1 MIGDGFDAILAAAQR
16 GDPNALEAIYRE
28 LAPGVLGY
36 LRGQRAADPEDLAGE
51 VFVAVVE
58 RIGGFRGDERAFRSW
73 VFTIAHHRLAHARRR
88 AARRR
93 EATVDPRELA
103 PLGPVGDVSEEAMAA
118 LGTRWA
124 LTALDRL
131 TPDQR
136 DVVLLRILGGL
147 SVEETARVL
156 RKRRGAVKT
165 LQRRAL
171 AALARSIEREAVS
184 G

>member
-1 MIGDGFDAILAAAQR
+1 M
-16 GDPNALEAIYRE
+16 
-28 LAPGVLGY
+28 
-36 LRGQRAADPEDLAGE
+36 
-51 VFVAVVE
+51 
-58 RIGGFRGDERAFRSW
+58 
-73 VFTIAHHRLAHARRR
+73 
-88 AARRR
+88 
-93 EATVDPRELA
+93 DPRELA

>member
-1 MIGDGFDAILAAAQR
+1 MNGFERVLAAAR
-16 GDPNALEAIYRE
+16 EGDPDALARIYRE

-36 LRGQRAADPEDLAGE
+36 LRGQGAADPEDLAGE

-58 RIGGFRGDERAFRSW
+58 RIRGFRGDERAFRSW
-73 VFTIAHHRLAHARRR
+73 VFTIAHHRLADARRR

-93 EATVDPRELA
+93 ETAMDPRRLVPA
-103 PLGPVGDVSEEAMAA
+103 GPVGDVVEEAMAA

-124 LTALDRL
+124 KDALASL

-147 SVEETARVL
+147 SVEDTARAL
-156 RKRRGAVKT
+156 GKSRGAVKT

-171 AALARSIEREAVS
+171 AALARRIQPEAVS